1 MLGHLNA
8 SERPRADASVSSD
21 QFGSDNTIINDS
33 HEALAQIAID
43 SHTLHQKLAQLKWTS
58 KPRRLETTRSELA
71 MSLLTD
77 IVLVIVSML
86 FFGMIPRYDK
96 LLVD

>member
-1 MLGHLNA
+1 MLGHLND

-21 QFGSDNTIINDS
+21 QFKGDNTIINDS

-43 SHTLHQKLAQLKWTS
+43 SHTLHQNLPQLEWTS
-58 KPRRLETTRSELA
+58 KPRRLEATWSELA

-77 IVLVIVSML
+77 VVLIIVSIF
-86 FFGMIPRYDK
+86 FFGMIPCYDE